1 MLSWR
6 SQDHIQLVRMCNPQ
20 WLRVYE
26 FMLVACRRFINNLV
40 NSRTEWWT
48 QKCAKWTLAP
58 YVFVL
63 LLMGMRH
70 VPVCG
75 IIAWLYVYALYLYDC
90 MCMMVWQC
98 AHDVMMTS
106 TRSYT
111 VSSSVSSNM
120 IAFVSIHVG
129 WDTWWGSGR
138 FRCRYL
144 VKVPEVSAADT
155 CCGSGRFRCRHLVS
169 FWRVPVQIPVV
180 VPGPGSFTIVQ
191 HHCMLVCVWLYLYDC
206 MCMIV
211 WQCAHDVIV
220 KVTRLLELV
229 TAYSPTWLP
238 MYEFTCLMTT
248 MQGLMVAFSSLKSG
262 SSLFLIPQL
271 AAGDVPFWNGAVKK
285 WNKAETSKLL
295 GIAPG
300 LIFKQVCYAR
310 RNVFEHQMVPVG
322 SNGSNSSFWACPK
335 NGIRMDT

>member
-1 MLSWR
+1 MIASVWVHVGCLPQIHKQSCQQQEGMVNTKVCKVNTCTLSVCTT
-6 SQDHIQLVRMCNPQ
+6 SHGN
-20 WLRVYE
+20 
-26 FMLVACRRFINNLV
+26 A
-40 NSRTEWWT
+40 SRT
-48 QKCAKWTLAP
+48 C
-58 YVFVL
+58 V
-63 LLMGMRH
+63 RH
-70 VPVCG
+70 HCMVVC
-75 IIAWLYVYALYLYDC
+75 VCLYLYDC
-90 MCMMVWQC
+90 TCMMGWQC
-98 AHDVMMTS
+98 AHDVMMTN

-120 IAFVSIHVG
+120 IAFVPIHVG

-144 VKVPEVSAADT
+144 VKVLEVSAADT

-169 FWRVPVQIPVV
+169 FWRVPVQIPVE

-211 WQCAHDVIV
+211 WQCAHDVIA
-220 KVTRLLELV
+220 KVTWLLELV

-238 MYEFTCLMTT
+238 MYEFTCLVTT

-271 AAGDVPFWNGAVKK
+271 AAGDVPFWSGAVKK

-295 GIAPG
+295 G
-300 LIFKQVCYAR
+300 
-310 RNVFEHQMVPVG
+310 
-322 SNGSNSSFWACPK
+322 
-335 NGIRMDT
+335 

>member
-1 MLSWR
+1 MCLYYFSWECVTYLCAASLHGCMCMLCICMIVCVWWFDNVHMMSWWQA
-6 SQDHIQLVRMCNPQ
+6 QDHIQLLAACHPT
-20 WLRVYE
+20 WLPLYQ
-26 FMLVACRRFINNLV
+26 FMLVEIPGEAPEGSNV
-40 NSRTEWWT
+40 D
-48 QKCAKWTLAP
+48 TL
-58 YVFVL
+58 
-63 LLMGMRH
+63 
-70 VPVCG
+70 
-75 IIAWLYVYALYLYDC
+75 
-90 MCMMVWQC
+90 
-98 AHDVMMTS
+98 
-106 TRSYT
+106 
-111 VSSSVSSNM
+111 
-120 IAFVSIHVG
+120 
-129 WDTWWGSGR
+129 WGPGG

-144 VKVPEVSAADT
+144 LRFRKVPVQTPGQLLEGSCADT
-155 CCGSGRFRCRHLVS
+155 CWGSWPWF
-169 FWRVPVQIPVV
+169 FY
-180 VPGPGSFTIVQ
+180 
-191 HHCMLVCVWLYLYDC
+191 HCAAPLHAC

-211 WQCAHDVIV
+211 WRCAHDVIM
-220 KVTRLLELV
+220 KVTWLLELV

-295 GIAPG
+295 GVAPE

-310 RNVFEHQMVPVG
+310 RNVFEHQLVPVG